1 MTFLVVGTISLAGRY
16 PVDGHSTRRS
26 IIAQHGGLFPT
37 GILPLLIV
45 TSGVVF
51 AYAAVELVG
60 TAAGET
66 AEPERIMPRAI
77 NSVVARIAIFY
88 VGSVVLLALLLPYT
102 AYDKHESPLVTFFSK
117 IG

>member
-1 MTFLVVGTISLAGRY
+1 L
-16 PVDGHSTRRS
+16 S
-26 IIAQHGGLFPT
+26 IWADTGGLFPT
-37 GILPLLIV
+37 GVLPLLIV

-60 TAAGET
+60 TAAGEK
-66 AEPERIMPRAI
+66 AEPEKIMPRAI

-102 AYDKHESPLVTFFSK
+102 AYKGGESPFVTFFSK
-117 IG
+117 MGSPAPAT